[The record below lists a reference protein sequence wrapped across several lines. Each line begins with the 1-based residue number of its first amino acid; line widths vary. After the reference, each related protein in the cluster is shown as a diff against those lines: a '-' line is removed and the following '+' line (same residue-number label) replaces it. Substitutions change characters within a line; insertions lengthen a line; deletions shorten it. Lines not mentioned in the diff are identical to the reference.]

1 MPADELQLRIPFVT
15 LLKVALAVL
24 LVVIIVKVWPVM
36 LAIVIAVLI
45 AVMLDPLVLWLE
57 GHSVRRP
64 IGVIA
69 LAFLIFGGLLLF
81 LAFVAPV
88 MGRQVTDLLRQL
100 PRVVQRLASMF
111 PALAT
116 LLAEF
121 RTGSQQMEVL
131 SARGLIAGKYIV
143 EGITAAVFVLV
154 VALYLLIDGRR
165 TYAWLVSFVPARN
178 RRRVDRTGREIS
190 TVVRS
195 YLRGATIAAT
205 ICAAY
210 VLIVLTALHVPL
222 ALVLAVLAFVFDFVP
237 VVGTIVMM
245 IPATLLALLVSPA
258 RAIMVAAAY
267 LLYHAIEAYVL
278 LPRIYGHQ
286 MRVSTLTILL
296 AMTIGAALQGVIGA
310 VLALPLAAAYPIVER
325 IWLREYL
332 PEDTVPRH
340 QELEETKT

>member
-1 MPADELQLRIPFVT
+1 MPADELRVRIPFVT
-15 LLKVALAVL
+15 LLKVALAIL
-24 LVVIIVKVWPVM
+24 LVAVVVKLWTVILM
-36 LAIVIAVLI
+36 IVIAVLI
-45 AVMLDPLVLWLE
+45 GVMLDPLVLWGE
-57 GHSVRRP
+57 DHGVRRA

-69 LAFLIFGGLLLF
+69 MAFLIFGSLLLF

-88 MGRQVTDLLRQL
+88 MGHQVTDLLRQL
-100 PRVVQRLASMF
+100 PRVAQRLASVF
-111 PALAT
+111 PPIAP
-116 LLAEF
+116 LLAEL
-121 RTGSQQMEVL
+121 RGQSQQMEAL
-131 SARGLIAGKYIV
+131 ATRGLIAGKYLL
-143 EGITAAVFVLV
+143 EGITAVVFVLV

-165 TYAWLVSFVPARN
+165 AYVWLVSFVPARN

-190 TVVRS
+190 VVVRS
-195 YLRGATIAAT
+195 YLRGATISAT

-210 VLIVLTALHVPL
+210 VLTVLSALHVPL
-222 ALVLAVLAFVFDFVP
+222 ALVLAVLAFIFDFVP

-258 RAIMVAAAY
+258 HAIMVAAAY

-278 LPRIYGHQ
+278 LPRIYGQQ

-296 AMTIGAALQGVIGA
+296 AMTIGATLQGIIGA
-310 VLALPLAAAYPIVER
+310 VLAIPIAAAYPIVER

-340 QELEETKT
+340 EELEEKV